1 MGTFVIS
8 TKENGEFKFTYNNR
22 RGKTV
27 LTSPG
32 FKTKEDCYA
41 SIENLKTNF
50 LLTSHPK
57 FKSVSE
63 KYFFK
68 IVLND
73 AVLCTSRKF
82 TTLLRVE
89 KAISDMNL
97 YLLSGEVLDF
107 TEYCFPEIDFDA
119 S

>member
-63 KYFFK
+63 KPTSVFSSISSRLAPSFDTNMEHDAKGK
-68 IVLND
+68 IGAD
-73 AVLCTSRKF
+73 GAAIQSSSSAFCTS
-82 TTLLRVE
+82 
-89 KAISDMNL
+89 I
-97 YLLSGEVLDF
+97 
-107 TEYCFPEIDFDA
+107 
-119 S
+119 